1 MGSCQYSASPSMS
14 GLTLRRRDQ
23 SCTVSL
29 DYLVGLS
36 EELLWDVETQRPG
49 GFEVDDQL
57 EGGRLLDRHLRRIG
71 TLEDL
76 SGVNAHQAKGSF
88 EARSIADEAAG
99 SGELAPRI
107 DRRNGMAR
115 GQRHDLL
122 ALVGEERIRADD
134 ERAGVQRDQRGEG
147 IFDLAC

>member
-1 MGSCQYSASPSMS
+1 MHR
-14 GLTLRRRDQ
+14 LT
-23 SCTVSL
+23 

-36 EELLWDVETQRPG
+36 EELLWDIETQRPG
-49 GFEVDDQL
+49 GLEVDDQL
-57 EGGRLLDRHLRRIG
+57 EGGRLLDRHVRRIG

-76 SGVNAHQAKGSF
+76 SGVNAHQAKGSR
-88 EARSIADEAAG
+88 EARSIAEETAG

-115 GQRHDLL
+115 CQRRDLL

-134 ERAGVQRDQRGEG
+134 ERVGVQWEQRREG
-147 IFDLAC
+147 IL